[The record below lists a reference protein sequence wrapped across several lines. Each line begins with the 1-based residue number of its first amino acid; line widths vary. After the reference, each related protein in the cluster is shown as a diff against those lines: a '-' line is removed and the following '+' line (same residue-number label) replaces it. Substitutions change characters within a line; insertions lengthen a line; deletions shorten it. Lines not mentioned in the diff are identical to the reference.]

1 MANRGATW
9 DLKVHTI
16 RDLMELGSRKLP
28 KMYRDYY
35 NEGAMD
41 LVSLRDNEDAYNR
54 YKIMPRI
61 LVNVDNIDMSTTILG
76 TKVSFPLGFS
86 PAAMHKLAHS
96 DGELGTSR
104 AAAKMNICMA
114 LSSYATE
121 SMENV
126 AAQGTGNPY
135 VMQLCVLRDREATLQ
150 ILRRAEGTEA
160 ERRIASGYKAIFLS
174 VDTPL
179 LGRRLN
185 EYRNNFHLPDG
196 VEWPN
201 LLSDGKSELSGE
213 TRDGQA
219 VSRHDFDPS
228 LDWDSAIPWLK
239 QHTKLQLWLKGV
251 YTPDDVAL
259 AIRHGLD
266 GVIISNHGGRQ
277 LDGVPATLDVL
288 RLCAPVAAGKI
299 PIAVDGGIRRGTDI
313 FKALALGASHCFV
326 GRIPIWGLAYNGQEG
341 VELAL
346 KILQYELKITM
357 ALAGHGLNDSHTWNS
372 CRTIQEISRGHVAYL
387 NGNGVLAKL

>member
-9 DLKVHTI
+9 DPDVHTI
-16 RDLMELGSRKLP
+16 RDLMELGSKKLP

-41 LVSLRDNEDAYNR
+41 LVTLKDNEEAYNR

-61 LVNVDNIDMSTTILG
+61 LVNVDNIDMSTSIFG
-76 TKVSFPLGFS
+76 ARVSFPLGFS
-86 PAAMHKLAHS
+86 PAAMHKMAHPE
-96 DGELGTSR
+96 GELGTSR
-104 AAAKMNICMA
+104 AAAKMNVCMA

-126 AAQGTGNPY
+126 AAEGTGNPY
-135 VMQLCVLRDREATLQ
+135 VMQLCVLRDRETTLQ
-150 ILRRAEGTEA
+150 ILKRAE
-160 ERRIASGYKAIFLS
+160 ASGYKAIFLS

-185 EYRNNFHLPDG
+185 EYRNNFCLPEG
-196 VEWPN
+196 IEWPN
-201 LLSDGKSELSGE
+201 LLSDGKSELSGDDKE
-213 TRDGQA
+213 DQSA
-219 VSRHDFDPS
+219 NRHDFDPS

-239 QHTKLQLWLKGV
+239 KHTKLQLWLKGV
-251 YTPDDVAL
+251 YTPDDVVL

-277 LDGVPATLDVL
+277 LDGVPATLDAL
-288 RLCAPVAAGKI
+288 RICAPVAAGKI

-346 KILQYELKITM
+346 KILQYELKVAM
-357 ALAGHGLNDSHTWNS
+357 ALAGT
-372 CRTIQEISRGHVAYL
+372 RTIAEISRGHVAYL
-387 NGNGVLAKL
+387 NGSGVLAKL